1 MKLRFVAMTGVLS
14 LAGLGLVGA
23 GAHAVFDTN
32 VTATQQITSGTLHVA
47 IWDTLDANCPN
58 AAADCQATTLA
69 TPPPVGSSFVIGPE
83 PIYVTNNGTLP
94 AFWTGIGMTDQGT
107 GDSALASES
116 YLCLQDSNYNVL
128 YNGPFSSASTF
139 PEHDSIPT
147 SAGAGNYIL
156 TYVTFYAGPTS
167 VEPCGDNGPFGAD
180 GSTMNPAAASL
191 DNAAEGETMQ
201 PTFTFSF
208 TG

>member
-23 GAHAVFDTN
+23 GAHAVFSTN
-32 VTATQQITSGTLHVA
+32 VTATQQITSGSLHVA
-47 IWDTLDANCPN
+47 IWDTLDLTCPN
-58 AAADCQATTLA
+58 AAANCQATTLA
-69 TPPPVGSSFVIGPE
+69 TPPAVGSSFVVGPE

-107 GDSALASES
+107 GDSSLASES
-116 YLCLQDSNYNVL
+116 YLCLQDSNHNVL

-156 TYVTFYAGPTS
+156 TYVTFYAGPTT
-167 VEPCGDNGPFGAD
+167 VEPCGDNIPFGVD
-180 GSTMNPAAASL
+180 TSTTNPAALSL
-191 DNAAEGETMQ
+191 GNEAEGETMQ

>member
-23 GAHAVFDTN
+23 GAHAIFATN
-32 VTATQQITSGTLHVA
+32 VTATQQITSGALHVA
-47 IWDTLDANCPN
+47 IWDTLDPTCPN
-58 AAADCQATTLA
+58 AAANCQATTLA
-69 TPPPVGSSFVIGPE
+69 TPPAVASSFVVGPE

-94 AFWTGIGMTDQGT
+94 AFWTGIGITDQGT

-139 PEHDSIPT
+139 AEHDSIPT
-147 SAGAGNYIL
+147 SAAAGNFIL
-156 TYVTFYAGPTS
+156 TYVTFYAGPTT
-167 VEPCGDNGPFGAD
+167 VEPCGDNGPFGTDPA
-180 GSTMNPAAASL
+180 GMNPAASSL
-191 DNAAEGETMQ
+191 GNEAEGETME